1 MFHILGGHKRNVNV
15 QRVLRHFFA
24 SKFPDIFAR
33 IYELTK
39 GKKQSRIQ
47 VFPFMSKR
55 LQEVIILFN
64 KFVEQHV
71 QMWFEMDVDSYIK
84 YEASFAGIISN
95 CNDEEEQNDLTL
107 ICNPYLRTYTIQ
119 NVLEEDVI
127 QMRRWFHCEENFPL
141 KAVAVFP
148 VLIISEGYEMEPLLP
163 VDVEIIEVIRHGAYN
178 INEITK
184 RILVTRNV
192 NEEKSPNLKRYIKDE
207 IKHLIKSDVIQY
219 FNN

>member
-1 MFHILGGHKRNVNV
+1 M
-15 QRVLRHFFA
+15 
-24 SKFPDIFAR
+24 
-33 IYELTK
+33 
-39 GKKQSRIQ
+39 
-47 VFPFMSKR
+47 
-55 LQEVIILFN
+55 
-64 KFVEQHV
+64 
-71 QMWFEMDVDSYIK
+71 
-84 YEASFAGIISN
+84 
-95 CNDEEEQNDLTL
+95 TL